1 MSNAY
6 IVDIVRTPVARVK
19 RDGSSLTPMHSADL
33 MAVALRALVERN
45 GFDPALI
52 DDVIG
57 GCVTQIGRQSN
68 NITRSAVLSAG
79 FPESVPAT
87 TVDRQCGSSMQAVAF
102 GAQGVQAGAYDL
114 VIAAGVESMSTTPMF
129 SNKNGEDAFGPTV
142 AARYAG
148 GGLVEQGISAELI
161 AARWGLS
168 REAMDAYSVQSHQRA
183 AAAQNAGTLAKQI
196 VPVTLPDGT
205 VISMDDGIRADSNVE
220 ALAALKTVFM
230 NEGALAR
237 FPEIHWSVTAGNAS
251 QISDGASG
259 VLIMGEEM
267 MKKLGLKPRARIVAS
282 SVIGDDPL
290 AMLSAVIPV
299 TNKTLAKAGLT
310 LADID
315 AFEVNEAFAAPVL
328 AWLKDTGADEA
339 KVNMNG
345 GAIALGHPL
354 GASGGRLLASLL
366 VTLEETGGRYGF
378 QTMCEAGGL
387 ANGLIIERL

>member
-6 IVDIVRTPVARVK
+6 IVDIVRTPTARVK
-19 RDGSSLTPMHSADL
+19 RDGSSYSPLHSADL

-45 GFDPALI
+45 GFDPALV

-129 SNKNGEDAFGPTV
+129 SNKNGEDPFGPTV

-148 GGLVEQGISAELI
+148 GGLVEQGISAEII

-183 AAAQNAGTLAKQI
+183 AAAQLAGTFAKQI

-205 VISMDDGIRADSNVE
+205 VITMDDGIRADSNLE
-220 ALAALKTVFM
+220 TLAGLKTVFM
-230 NEGALAR
+230 NETAKAR
-237 FPEIHWSVTAGNAS
+237 FPEINWSVTAGNAS

-259 VLIMGEEM
+259 VLIMSEEM

-339 KVNMNG
+339 KVNQNG

>member
-1 MSNAY
+1 MSEAY
-6 IVDIVRTPVARVK
+6 IVDIVRTPVVRVK
-19 RDGSSLTPMHSADL
+19 RDGSQFTTVHPADL
-33 MAVALRALVERN
+33 MAVPLRALVERN
-45 GFDPALI
+45 GFDAALV

-68 NITRSAVLSAG
+68 NITRSAVLAAG

-129 SNKNGEDAFGPTV
+129 SNKNGEDPFGPTV

-168 REAMDAYSVQSHQRA
+168 REAMDAYSLQSHQRA
-183 AAAQNAGTLAKQI
+183 AAAQAAGILAKPI
-196 VPVTLPDGT
+196 VGVTLPDGT
-205 VISMDDGIRADSNVE
+205 VITSDDGIRADSSLE
-220 ALAALKTVFM
+220 ALAGLKPAFV
-230 NEGALAR
+230 NDDAKVR
-237 FPEIHWSVTAGNAS
+237 FPEINWSVTAGNAS

-259 VLIMGEEM
+259 VLIASAATV
-267 MKKLGLKPRARIVAS
+267 KALGLTPRARIVAS

-299 TNKTLAKAGLT
+299 TAKALAKAGLSID
-310 LADID
+310 DID

-328 AWLKDTGADEA
+328 AWLKDTGVDEA
-339 KVNMNG
+339 KVNQHG

-366 VTLEETGGRYGF
+366 TTLEVTGGRYGF

-387 ANGLIIERL
+387 ANALIIERL

>member
-6 IVDIVRTPVARVK
+6 IVDIVRTPTARVK
-19 RDGSSLTPMHSADL
+19 RDGSSYSPLHSADL

-45 GFDPALI
+45 GFDPVLV

-129 SNKNGEDAFGPTV
+129 SNKNGEDPFGPTV

-148 GGLVEQGISAELI
+148 GGLVEQGISAEII

-183 AAAQNAGTLAKQI
+183 AAAQLAGTFAKQI

-205 VISMDDGIRADSNVE
+205 VISLDDGIRADSNLE
-220 ALAALKTVFM
+220 TLAGLKTVFM
-230 NEGALAR
+230 NEDAKAR
-237 FPEIHWSVTAGNAS
+237 FPEINWSVTAGNAS

-259 VLIMGEEM
+259 VLIMSEEM
-267 MKKLGLKPRARIVAS
+267 MNKLGVKPRARIVAS

-339 KVNMNG
+339 KVNQNG

>member
-45 GFDPALI
+45 GFDPVLI

>member
-1 MSNAY
+1 MSEAY
-6 IVDIVRTPVARVK
+6 IVDIVRTPVVRVK
-19 RDGSSLTPMHSADL
+19 RDGSQFTTVHPADL
-33 MAVALRALVERN
+33 MAVPLRALVERN
-45 GFDPALI
+45 GFDAALV

-68 NITRSAVLSAG
+68 NITRSAVLAAG

-129 SNKNGEDAFGPTV
+129 SNKNGEDPFGPTV

-168 REAMDAYSVQSHQRA
+168 REAMDAYSLQSHQRA
-183 AAAQNAGTLAKQI
+183 AAAQAAGILAKPI
-196 VPVTLPDGT
+196 VGVTLPDGT
-205 VISMDDGIRADSNVE
+205 VITSDDGIRADSSLE
-220 ALAALKTVFM
+220 ALAGLKPAFV
-230 NEGALAR
+230 NDDAKVR
-237 FPEIHWSVTAGNAS
+237 FPEINWSVTAGNAS

-259 VLIMGEEM
+259 VLIASAATV
-267 MKKLGLKPRARIVAS
+267 KALGLTPRARIVAS

-299 TNKTLAKAGLT
+299 TAKALAKAGLSID
-310 LADID
+310 DID

-328 AWLKDTGADEA
+328 AWLKDTGVDQA
-339 KVNMNG
+339 KVNQHG

-366 VTLEETGGRYGF
+366 TTLEVTGGRYGF

-387 ANGLIIERL
+387 ANALIIERL

>member
-1 MSNAY
+1 
-6 IVDIVRTPVARVK
+6 
-19 RDGSSLTPMHSADL
+19 
-33 MAVALRALVERN
+33 
-45 GFDPALI
+45 
-52 DDVIG
+52 
-57 GCVTQIGRQSN
+57 
-68 NITRSAVLSAG
+68 
-79 FPESVPAT
+79 
-87 TVDRQCGSSMQAVAF
+87 MQAVAF

-129 SNKNGEDAFGPTV
+129 SNKNGEDPFGPAV

-148 GGLVEQGISAELI
+148 GGIVEQGISAEII

-183 AAAQNAGTLAKQI
+183 AAAQKAGILAKQI

-205 VISMDDGIRADSNVE
+205 VISMDDGIRADSTIE
-220 ALAALKTVFM
+220 ALAGLKTVFM
-230 NEGALAR
+230 NEGAGAR
-237 FPEIHWSVTAGNAS
+237 FPEINWSVTAGSAS

-267 MKKLGLKPRARIVAS
+267 MKKLGLKPRARIIAS